1 MSNLDNVIVE
11 NIKARMK
18 SLSLSQVEL
27 ARQAGIPHQS
37 IYKILKGLRSPTLQ
51 MIEKI
56 SPSLQCTPDELLK
69 SANSQNNFSKEDL
82 LNVFYSFMKTHQEQT
97 FFSEL
102 TKATPSDLKKVVNR
116 FGGWNFLFD
125 YLIEELEIRKEA
137 RNDYIQLR
145 DSLNEKMN
153 TNEVSETKR
162 KMIISKMISNSTEGQ
177 V

>member
-153 TNEVSETKR
+153 NNEVSETKR